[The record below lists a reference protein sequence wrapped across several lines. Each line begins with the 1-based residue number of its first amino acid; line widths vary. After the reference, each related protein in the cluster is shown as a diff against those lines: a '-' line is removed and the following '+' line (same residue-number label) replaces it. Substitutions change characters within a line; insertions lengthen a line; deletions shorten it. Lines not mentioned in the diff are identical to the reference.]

1 VYAGIHLYLNL
12 PAIHAYTYTNSA
24 SSVANCNGDDDSNFY
39 SNIYPNCHRFRQSD
53 AYAQTD
59 AYRKAAFDTEAAS
72 DSAAKAGR
80 TQLIG

>member
-1 VYAGIHLYLNL
+1 VYTGIHLYLNL
-12 PAIHAYTYTNSA
+12 PAIHAYT
-24 SSVANCNGDDDSNFY
+24 
-39 SNIYPNCHRFRQSD
+39 YPNCHRFRQSD

-80 TQLIG
+80 TRLIG